1 MHIDA
6 IIAEIG
12 STTTLLSA
20 VDGLNTRNPVFLGQ
34 GEHYTTVQEGDVTLG
49 IERALKLLE
58 QKVGEPLVWDT
69 FLATSSAAGGLR
81 VTVHGLVYDMTV
93 KAAREAAL
101 GAGAIIV
108 HVTAGKLS
116 EEDFET
122 TRSMKPNMV
131 LIAGGVDH
139 GETDTVLHN
148 ARLFAKSPLDC
159 PYVYAG
165 NTAAS
170 DRVRKIL
177 EEGGKRVTLTENVYP
192 KVDELN
198 VEPVRKVLQDLFS
211 KHIIHAR
218 GMEKIDEM
226 VKYPI
231 IPTPAAVMRTAQL
244 LARRFEDVLCVDIG
258 GATTDIDSVTQGNS
272 ELAEYASTP
281 EPYAKRTVEGD
292 LGVYVN
298 ASHVA
303 SLIGPE
309 IEVTYPNFRDLLRQL
324 TPYPQNPEMETF
336 AAYLAKYCFT
346 TALRRHAGRLKY
358 YYGPLG
364 RKKTLEGRDLTYV
377 KALFGTGGI
386 LSRSRFARQIL
397 DPVRSLAKQYPNEL
411 LPSAD
416 VKVFRDQHYLFA
428 PIGVLSTIDE
438 EGAERLLHTSIQE
451 LE

>member
-1 MHIDA
+1 MHVDA

-12 STTTLLSA
+12 STTTLISA
-20 VDGLNTRNPVFLGQ
+20 VDGINTKTPRFLGQ

-49 IERALKLLE
+49 IDKALKLLE
-58 QKVGEPLVWDT
+58 QKLGSPLDWDI
-69 FLATSSAAGGLR
+69 FLASSSAAGGLR

-93 KAAREAAL
+93 KAAKEAAL
-101 GAGAIIV
+101 GAGAIIK
-108 HVTAGKLS
+108 HITAGKVSSSDL
-116 EEDFET
+116 EK
-122 TRSMKPNMV
+122 TRSVNPNMV

-148 ARLFAKSPLDC
+148 ARLFAESAINC

-165 NTAAS
+165 NAAVA
-170 DRVRKIL
+170 DRVREIL
-177 EEGGKRVTLTENVYP
+177 ERGGKKTTLTENVYP

-218 GMEKIDEM
+218 GMEKIEGI

-231 IPTPAAVMRTAQL
+231 LPTPAAVMLTSQL
-244 LARRFEDVLCVDIG
+244 LARRFGDVLCVDIG
-258 GATTDIDSVTQGNS
+258 GATTDIDSVTYGNP

-292 LGVYVN
+292 LGIYVN

-309 IEVTYPNFRDLLRQL
+309 IERHHPNFKDLLRQL
-324 TPYPQNPEMETF
+324 TPYPQKEEMETF
-336 AAYLAKYCFT
+336 AAYLATYCFT
-346 TALRRHAGRLKY
+346 NAMRRHAGRLKY

-364 RKKTLEGRDLTYV
+364 RKKTIEGRDLTYV
-377 KALFGTGGI
+377 KAVFGTGGI
-386 LSRSRFARQIL
+386 LSRSRFSSQIL
-397 DPVRSLAKQYPNEL
+397 NSIRSLTKQYPNEL
-411 LPSAD
+411 LPSAG
-416 VKVFRDQHYLFA
+416 VKVYRDREYLFA
-428 PIGVLSTIDE
+428 PIGVLSTVDE
-438 EGAERLLHTSIQE
+438 ESAETLLRASIEE
-451 LE
+451 LD